1 MEAIPLIMTPLN
13 HAESGDPWRG
23 IASGNLVEKKWSPVR
38 YFRPIQILLLIA
50 WIALGG
56 IMIGLCTGTSDPG
69 MLRSLTEG
77 FPPTWP
83 GGLAALAVGAL
94 LVIPVIWVIASNS
107 LDLVAFFLAWEAMIM
122 CGYFFL
128 GVTAWKLEG
137 SLGQGILATAP
148 LIVMINSV
156 GFAILLGVMGF
167 TYALLKRF
175 RLGLADLRRS
185 PEEGDL
191 RLTWVLRITG
201 LLTIL
206 ILILPMGVTGIIPM
220 FVSDSGVGEIDPRLM
235 VTESSSLRALYN
247 LGYGLMP
254 FITAGLALLCLRR
267 PRRFFGVDGVI
278 IASLMLAQLLSGN
291 RFPLALAGITTLCLV
306 SMEWR
311 VPRFLLVGAFALY
324 MLFFTA
330 LGGLTGLLRWDR
342 GLLSEGNPIVNSI
355 EAAFTGNNLIDVRD
369 ASWVMSQWD
378 YEPLHGITYLGG
390 LTAFLPSGLFPQKKE
405 WHLGLTAVR
414 IVGWDEAKHPGLR
427 ITFFGESFMNFG
439 LAGVIT
445 LGTMLGILFGVLLR
459 AFHQA
464 ARDRPSSLNR
474 NLRILILMEMAL
486 HLSNT
491 SNAFSF
497 WALAL
502 FLLIQ
507 WLFVECH
514 TSASSCT
521 SYGFDRS

>member
-1 MEAIPLIMTPLN
+1 MTPLT
-13 HAESGDPWRG
+13 HAESNNPSRR
-23 IASGNLVEKKWSPVR
+23 IALGNVVEKKEANVR
-38 YFRPIQILLLIA
+38 YFRPLRLLLLITA
-50 WIALGG
+50 LALGG
-56 IMIGLCTGTSDPG
+56 ITFGLCTGTSDPG

-83 GGLAALAVGAL
+83 EGLASVAIGAL
-94 LVIPVIWVIASNS
+94 FMIPLIWVITSDS

-128 GVTAWKLEG
+128 GVTAWKLDG
-137 SLGQGILATAP
+137 GLGRGILATAP
-148 LIVMINSV
+148 LVVLINSV
-156 GFAILLGVMGF
+156 GFAVLLGVMGL

-175 RLGLADLRRS
+175 HLRLTELRRS
-185 PEEGDL
+185 PEEGDV
-191 RLTWVLRITG
+191 RLNWVLRVTG

-206 ILILPMGVTGIIPM
+206 ILVLPMGVTGIIPM
-220 FVSDSGVGEIDPRLM
+220 FVSDSAAGEIDPRLM

-254 FITAGLALLCLRR
+254 FVTSGLALLCIRR
-267 PRRFFGVDGVI
+267 PRRFFGADGMI
-278 IASLMLAQLLSGN
+278 IAALMLSQLLSGN
-291 RFPLALAGITTLCLV
+291 RFPLALAGITVLCLV

-311 VPRFLLVGAFALY
+311 MPRFLLAGLFAVY

-342 GLLSEGNPIVNSI
+342 GVLSEGNPLINSI

-378 YEPLHGITYLGG
+378 FEPLNGITYLGG
-390 LTAFLPSGLFPQKKE
+390 LTAFLPSGLFPQKKD

-414 IVGWDEAKHPGLR
+414 IVGWDDAKHPGLR

-445 LGTMLGILFGVLLR
+445 LGALLGILFAVLLR
-459 AFHQA
+459 TFHQA
-464 ARDRPSSLNR
+464 SKDRPSSLNR

-507 WLFVECH
+507 WHFV
-514 TSASSCT
+514 
-521 SYGFDRS
+521 DRHPLPNTYESDRA

>member
-1 MEAIPLIMTPLN
+1 MGRGLVREDDSFLRLRPLPFLVLL
-13 HAESGDPWRG
+13 AG
-23 IASGNLVEKKWSPVR
+23 IAL
-38 YFRPIQILLLIA
+38 A
-50 WIALGG
+50 G
-56 IMIGLCTGTSDPG
+56 ITIGFFTGTTDPG

-77 FPPTWP
+77 FPASWP
-83 GGLAALAVGAL
+83 GPCAALTIGFL
-94 LVIPVIWVIASNS
+94 LVAPMIWVIASDS
-107 LDLVAFFLAWEAMIM
+107 LDLIAFFLAWEAMIM

-128 GVTAWKLEG
+128 GVTAWKLDG
-137 SLGQGILATAP
+137 GLGPGILATAP
-148 LIVMINSV
+148 LVVLINSV
-156 GFAILLGVMGF
+156 GFAIFLGVMGF

-175 RLGLADLRRS
+175 RIGLAELRGS
-185 PEEGDL
+185 SHEGDV
-191 RLTWVLRITG
+191 RLKWVLRLTG

-206 ILILPMGVTGIIPM
+206 ILVLPMGITGIIPM
-220 FVSDSGVGEIDPRLM
+220 FVSDPSAGEIDPRLM

-254 FITAGLALLCLRR
+254 FITAGLALFCIRR
-267 PRRFFGVDGVI
+267 ARRFFGIDGILIV
-278 IASLMLAQLLSGN
+278 ALMLAQLLSGN
-291 RFPLALAGITTLCLV
+291 RFPLALAGITTLCLI

-311 VPRFLLVGAFALY
+311 IPRFLLVGSFALY

-342 GLLSEGNPIVNSI
+342 GLLSEGNPIIHSI

-369 ASWVMSQWD
+369 ASWVISQWD
-378 YEPLHGITYLGG
+378 FQPLNGITYLGG
-390 LTAFLPSGLFPQKKE
+390 LTAFLPSGLFPQKKD

-414 IVGWDEAKHPGLR
+414 IVGWDDAKHPGLR
-427 ITFFGESFMNFG
+427 ITFFGEAFLNFG
-439 LAGVIT
+439 LAGVMT
-445 LGTMLGILFGVLLR
+445 LGTILGVLFGTLLR
-459 AFHQA
+459 LFHQA
-464 ARDRPSSLNR
+464 AGERPSSLNR

-507 WLFVECH
+507 WLFVDCR
-514 TSASSCT
+514 TSVPSYASHGS
-521 SYGFDRS
+521 DRA

>member
-1 MEAIPLIMTPLN
+1 M
-13 HAESGDPWRG
+13 
-23 IASGNLVEKKWSPVR
+23 
-38 YFRPIQILLLIA
+38 
-50 WIALGG
+50 
-56 IMIGLCTGTSDPG
+56 
-69 MLRSLTEG
+69 
-77 FPPTWP
+77 
-83 GGLAALAVGAL
+83 
-94 LVIPVIWVIASNS
+94 
-107 LDLVAFFLAWEAMIM
+107 
-122 CGYFFL
+122 
-128 GVTAWKLEG
+128 
-137 SLGQGILATAP
+137 
-148 LIVMINSV
+148 
-156 GFAILLGVMGF
+156 
-167 TYALLKRF
+167 
-175 RLGLADLRRS
+175 
-185 PEEGDL
+185 
-191 RLTWVLRITG
+191 
-201 LLTIL
+201 
-206 ILILPMGVTGIIPM
+206 
-220 FVSDSGVGEIDPRLM
+220 
-235 VTESSSLRALYN
+235 
-247 LGYGLMP
+247 
-254 FITAGLALLCLRR
+254 
-267 PRRFFGVDGVI
+267 I

-390 LTAFLPSGLFPQKKE
+390 LTAFLPSGLFPQKKD

-414 IVGWDEAKHPGLR
+414 LVGWDDTTHPGLR
-427 ITFFGESFMNFG
+427 ISFFGESFMNFG

-445 LGTMLGILFGVLLR
+445 LGTILGILFGVLLR

-507 WLFVECH
+507 WLFVECN
-514 TSASSCT
+514 TSASSCS

>member
-1 MEAIPLIMTPLN
+1 MVYSLNEMTPLP
-13 HAESGDPWRG
+13 HAETSDPTRG
-23 IASGNLVEKKWSPVR
+23 IESGYPLVRDDLPPR
-38 YFRPIQILLLIA
+38 RFHPLLILLLILG
-50 WIALGG
+50 IVLGG
-56 IMIGLCTGTSDPG
+56 ITIGLCTGTSDPG

-83 GGLAALAVGAL
+83 GGLASLAVGAL
-94 LVIPVIWVIASNS
+94 FVIPLIWVIKSDS

-128 GVTAWKLEG
+128 GVTAWKLNGGLG
-137 SLGQGILATAP
+137 SGILATAP
-148 LIVMINSV
+148 LVVLINSV

-175 RLGLADLRRS
+175 RIGLADLRGS
-185 PEEGDL
+185 SHEGDV
-191 RLTWVLRITG
+191 RLKWVLRLTG

-206 ILILPMGVTGIIPM
+206 ILVLPMGITGIIPM
-220 FVSDSGVGEIDPRLM
+220 FVSDPSAGEIDPRLM

-254 FITAGLALLCLRR
+254 FITAGLALLCIRR
-267 PRRFFGVDGVI
+267 ARRFFGIDGILIV
-278 IASLMLAQLLSGN
+278 ALMLAQLLSGN
-291 RFPLALAGITTLCLV
+291 RFPLALAGITTLCLI
-306 SMEWR
+306 SMELR
-311 VPRFLLVGAFALY
+311 IPRFLLAGSFALY

-342 GLLSEGNPIVNSI
+342 GLLSEGNPMVHSI
-355 EAAFTGNNLIDVRD
+355 EAAFTGNNLIDMRD

-378 YEPLHGITYLGG
+378 FEPLHGITYLGG

-414 IVGWDEAKHPGLR
+414 IVGWDDAKHPGLR

-445 LGTMLGILFGVLLR
+445 LGTILGILFGVLLR

-464 ARDRPSSLNR
+464 SQDHPSSLNR
-474 NLRILILMEMAL
+474 NLRILILMEMTL

-507 WLFVECH
+507 WLFVERH
-514 TSASSCT
+514 TGVPSHALHDS
-521 SYGFDRS
+521 DRS